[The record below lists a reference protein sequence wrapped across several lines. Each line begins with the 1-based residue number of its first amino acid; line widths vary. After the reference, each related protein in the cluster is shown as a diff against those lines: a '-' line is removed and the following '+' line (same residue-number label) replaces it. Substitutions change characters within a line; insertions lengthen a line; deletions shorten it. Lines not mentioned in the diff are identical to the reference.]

1 LTATAVAAGA
11 FTGIEG
17 GGIKLTEGSDTAVFD
32 LTLTTDA
39 GTVGADPTAAE
50 AAKGGTHLY
59 LDILSADDY
68 SFKIGAKEIEFSYTG
83 TSASRDSIASS
94 IGATLG
100 GDFTV
105 THEGGQIHIMDETG
119 SAIALSEFAS
129 TGNGRIVA
137 ATTVADAGDQGT
149 SEMLDDTSF
158 ANKAS
163 TVAAGN
169 AKATKVNLEFT
180 KEDVYS
186 FRISDGNR
194 TAVVDATKADDGT
207 TEGDLTEMLA
217 AINYGLARAGMDDVI
232 SAAIVDTGI
241 VLTQSAGRVIE
252 VSEFSSDAAGAM
264 LIEKSS
270 DDTVGVSRF
279 LDNGSG
285 TAASVSQ
292 VDVSS
297 AGSAAS
303 AIDIIDE
310 ALDDVNS
317 QRSKLGA
324 IANRLD
330 HTISNLGN
338 IVVNTEAAQS
348 GIQDADFA
356 AETSSL
362 TKAQILTQAATAMLA
377 QANASKQSVLSLL
390 QG

>member
-1 LTATAVAAGA
+1 M
-11 FTGIEG
+11 
-17 GGIKLTEGSDTAVFD
+17 
-32 LTLTTDA
+32 
-39 GTVGADPTAAE
+39 
-50 AAKGGTHLY
+50 
-59 LDILSADDY
+59 
-68 SFKIGAKEIEFSYTG
+68 
-83 TSASRDSIASS
+83 
-94 IGATLG
+94 
-100 GDFTV
+100 
-105 THEGGQIHIMDETG
+105 Q
-119 SAIALSEFAS
+119 
-129 TGNGRIVA
+129 
-137 ATTVADAGDQGT
+137 
-149 SEMLDDTSF
+149 
-158 ANKAS
+158 
-163 TVAAGN
+163 
-169 AKATKVNLEFT
+169 
-180 KEDVYS
+180 
-186 FRISDGNR
+186 
-194 TAVVDATKADDGT
+194 
-207 TEGDLTEMLA
+207 LA
-217 AINYGLARAGMDDVI
+217 QCWLKK
-232 SAAIVDTGI
+232 T
-241 VLTQSAGRVIE
+241 
-252 VSEFSSDAAGAM
+252 
-264 LIEKSS
+264 S

-330 HTISNLGN
+330 HTINNLGN